1 MSVFYFKIKRVIIEA
16 VVAQVIIYSNMWKS
30 EFVISLLVWIRLVE
44 MTGIE
49 PVSEITS
56 AIGFYKLSLLLD
68 FAVVN
73 PTDRA
78 N

>member
-49 PVSEITS
+49 PVSEIAS
-56 AIGFYKLSLLLD
+56 AIGFYKFSLLLN